1 MEDGDMYSFVTPL
14 DSKFLFAWEHHDKTH
29 LAWKVVGN
37 AIHDCHSILG
47 PWVVWNFSCWLRNQ
61 KQADLQEAMTRHQG
75 LSWTVDMIEA
85 HEDELGLFLVWADP
99 SDITGDDIEPSK
111 GRRLNMKTKKSSTF
125 LFLVGPPQRL
135 KGMTLRCIT
144 CS

>member
-1 MEDGDMYSFVTPL
+1 M
-14 DSKFLFAWEHHDKTH
+14 
-29 LAWKVVGN
+29 GN
-37 AIHDCHSILG
+37 AIHDCHSILR
-47 PWVVWNFSCWLRNQ
+47 PWVVLNFSCWLRNQ

-111 GRRLNMKTKKSSTF
+111 GRRLNMKSKKSSTF